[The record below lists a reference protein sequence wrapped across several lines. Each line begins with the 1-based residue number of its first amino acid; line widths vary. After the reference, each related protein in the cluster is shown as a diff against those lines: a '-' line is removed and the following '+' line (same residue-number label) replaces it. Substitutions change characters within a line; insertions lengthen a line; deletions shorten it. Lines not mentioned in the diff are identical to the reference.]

1 MYIEMRNVS
10 KKIKGTVVLDNIN
23 YRFEGGNIYG
33 LKGING
39 SGKTMLMR
47 SICGLIHTDGEIDI
61 NGDILGSDISFPKSI
76 GALLENPAFISSYTG
91 KKNLKLLA
99 SIKDIIN
106 DEDID
111 SALKMVG
118 LDCNDK
124 RTYKKYSL
132 GMKQKLGIAAAIMEK
147 PDILI
152 LDEPL
157 NAIDEYGITML
168 RTILENEKNRGAI
181 IIITC
186 HDTEELVKLSDV
198 IINIDDGKIISF

>member
-61 NGDILGSDISFPKSI
+61 DGDILGSDISFPKSI

-198 IINIDDGKIISF
+198 IINIDDGKIVSF

>member
-61 NGDILGSDISFPKSI
+61 DGDILGSDISFPKSI

-198 IINIDDGKIISF
+198 IINIDDGKII

>member
-132 GMKQKLGIAAAIMEK
+132 GMKQKLGIAAAI
-147 PDILI
+147 
-152 LDEPL
+152 
-157 NAIDEYGITML
+157 Y
-168 RTILENEKNRGAI
+168 
-181 IIITC
+181 
-186 HDTEELVKLSDV
+186 
-198 IINIDDGKIISF
+198 INSG

>member
-47 SICGLIHTDGEIDI
+47 SICGLIHTDVEIDI
-61 NGDILGSDISFPKSI
+61 DGDILGSDISFPKSI

>member
-198 IINIDDGKIISF
+198 IINIDDGKII

>member
-61 NGDILGSDISFPKSI
+61 DGDILGSDISFPKSI

>member
-1 MYIEMRNVS
+1 MRNVS

-61 NGDILGSDISFPKSI
+61 DGDILGSDISFPKSI

-198 IINIDDGKIISF
+198 IINIDDGKIVSF

>member
-1 MYIEMRNVS
+1 MRNVS

-61 NGDILGSDISFPKSI
+61 DGDILGSDISFPKSI